1 MTSSES
7 IRILADYHPGIVP
20 GMEEMK
26 GREIKSGVMKPNM
39 YQKLEL
45 GLALSGGGARGLA
58 HIGVLKT
65 LDASGF
71 RPDYLAGTSMG
82 GVIAAGFAAGLS
94 PAELEQIALE
104 YVPTRNLLR
113 LADPTLPRNGLFQG
127 GRLLKFFEQY
137 LNDSTFDDMR
147 IPLTLVAVDLNSGQE
162 VHLREGSVIEALR
175 ATVSVPGL
183 LAPVERDGQRLV
195 DGGLLNNLPVDV
207 VREMGA
213 DVVLAVDVCP
223 PTETFSFGQAFE
235 NKRFLSGSI
244 GGLIAVLG
252 DSINIL
258 IRQQRKTKLI
268 QSTPDILLSPNISP
282 DVNAIT
288 GYHKAGSLISLGEES
303 TCSIIPDLR
312 EALQTP

>member
-1 MTSSES
+1 MV
-7 IRILADYHPGIVP
+7 H
-20 GMEEMK
+20 
-26 GREIKSGVMKPNM
+26 KP
-39 YQKLEL
+39 KL

-58 HIGVLKT
+58 HIGVLKS
-65 LDASGF
+65 LEEAGIQ
-71 RPDYLAGTSMG
+71 PDYLAGTSMG
-82 GVIAAGFAAGLS
+82 GVIAAGYASGLS
-94 PAELEQIALE
+94 PDELEQIANE
-104 YVPTRNLLR
+104 HSTARKLLR
-113 LADPTLPRNGLFQG
+113 MADPAIPLNGLFQG
-127 GRLLKFFEQY
+127 GRLIKFFERY

-223 PTETFSFGQAFE
+223 PTETFSYGQAFE
-235 NKRFLSGSI
+235 NKRFLSGSL

-252 DSINIL
+252 DSINLL
-258 IRQQRKTKLI
+258 IRQHRKTKLI
-268 QSTPDILLSPNISP
+268 QSPPDILLSPTISP

-288 GYHKAGSLISLGEES
+288 GYHKTGPLIALGEETTRPILS
-303 TCSIIPDLR
+303 DMR
-312 EALQTP
+312 EALQPHKVSENLSHPD